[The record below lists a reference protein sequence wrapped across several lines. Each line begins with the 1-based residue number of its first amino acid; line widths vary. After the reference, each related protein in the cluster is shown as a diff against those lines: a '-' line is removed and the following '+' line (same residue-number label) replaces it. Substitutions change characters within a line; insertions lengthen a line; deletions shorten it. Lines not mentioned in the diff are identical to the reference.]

1 MKDKFLDL
9 LDSQDRLI
17 DEIQRLSDNPVD
29 RVEALIEVLQYLLE
43 SSLIDMFDIDENWSV
58 ENPTLEQLV
67 RLIIK
72 TESLYFSVLHTLSM
86 FKDMRDKQQ

>member
-9 LDSQDRLI
+9 LESQDRLI

-43 SSLIDMFDIDENWSV
+43 SSLIDMFDIDDNWSI

-72 TESLYFSVLHTLSM
+72 TESLYHGVKNKLSL
-86 FKDMRDKQQ
+86 FKDMRDR

>member
-58 ENPTLEQLV
+58 ENPTLEQLA

-72 TESLYFSVLHTLSM
+72 TDSLYHGVKSTLSL
-86 FKDMRDKQQ
+86 FKDMRDR

>member
-9 LDSQDRLI
+9 LESQDRLI

-43 SSLIDMFDIDENWSV
+43 SSLIDMFDIDDNWST

-72 TESLYFSVLHTLSM
+72 TESLYHGVKNKLSL
-86 FKDMRDKQQ
+86 FKDMRDR